1 MGKAKK
7 HGNGNSAAG
16 GPPHTASGFFKA
28 RQNLKETAK
37 NGSGTT
43 AGVQAGMRTVFE
55 ATSRLKRQ
63 DKVASRRAIQ
73 AFVPEVTY
81 LQNIIISTS
90 GPDGI

>member
-7 HGNGNSAAG
+7 HGNGNSAAAG

-55 ATSRLKRQ
+55 ASSRLKRQ
-63 DKVASRRAIQ
+63 DKVAAKRAIPT
-73 AFVPEVTY
+73 FVPEVT
-81 LQNIIISTS
+81 
-90 GPDGI
+90 